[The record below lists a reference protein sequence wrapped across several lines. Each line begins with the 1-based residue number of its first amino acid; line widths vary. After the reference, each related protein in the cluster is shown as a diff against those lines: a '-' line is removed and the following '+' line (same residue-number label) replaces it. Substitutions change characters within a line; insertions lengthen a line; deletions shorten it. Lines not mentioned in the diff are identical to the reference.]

1 MKLGARPLAKCF
13 VNQIYFTK
21 LFLVVF
27 AWGFSLGGG
36 GNIEIG
42 MSSKF
47 ELDKFVVAPTEEQF
61 EQCRKDDLV
70 LIADFYNIELPRS
83 ALKREIKEILHT
95 ELVKQKVLPGTSVIT
110 GVATTASSDDL
121 EAAEAEFKS
130 EDIARMDPVSP
141 STKNPLL
148 AIRLK
153 ELEVELCRQQ
163 YQNQLLHVRAV
174 ELETQRDIRLRAGAG
189 TKDSTG
195 SAFTFSRV
203 TGKFSSAD
211 SSTGLFSSPCS
222 VVRIT
227 GKF

>member
-1 MKLGARPLAKCF
+1 
-13 VNQIYFTK
+13 
-21 LFLVVF
+21 
-27 AWGFSLGGG
+27 
-36 GNIEIG
+36 
-42 MSSKF
+42 
-47 ELDKFVVAPTEEQF
+47 
-61 EQCRKDDLV
+61 
-70 LIADFYNIELPRS
+70 
-83 ALKREIKEILHT
+83 
-95 ELVKQKVLPGTSVIT
+95 
-110 GVATTASSDDL
+110 
-121 EAAEAEFKS
+121 
-130 EDIARMDPVSP
+130 MDPVSP

-227 GKF
+227 GEGVTRHVLSTAVLKLTKGFMIPIGGAPVGTRLHVGWTPGSPENHQFHRPGLLVEDAEEGFTNPN

>member
-1 MKLGARPLAKCF
+1 
-13 VNQIYFTK
+13 
-21 LFLVVF
+21 
-27 AWGFSLGGG
+27 
-36 GNIEIG
+36 
-42 MSSKF
+42 
-47 ELDKFVVAPTEEQF
+47 
-61 EQCRKDDLV
+61 
-70 LIADFYNIELPRS
+70 
-83 ALKREIKEILHT
+83 
-95 ELVKQKVLPGTSVIT
+95 
-110 GVATTASSDDL
+110 
-121 EAAEAEFKS
+121 
-130 EDIARMDPVSP
+130 MDPVSP

-227 GKF
+227 EKLPDWLLQADYYSPLIGLKLITTVL